1 MDSLQE
7 DLEKLNIRND
17 RVRNSHIWKW
27 IMNLDTS
34 KVNEDN

>member
-7 DLEKLNIRND
+7 DLERLKLDQD

>member
-1 MDSLQE
+1 MDTLQE

-27 IMNLDTS
+27 IMDLDTS
-34 KVNEDN
+34 KLQNEK